1 MVIKDFEKRCK
12 IFGFDDRAQV
22 NTVGNRINIFG
33 AVVKQDV
40 FRYAADNQFA
50 DEIVV
55 IEIIFV
61 NGYEIRKSVVL
72 FHGNGGL
79 SRKIRCR

>member
-33 AVVKQDV
+33 AVVRMFSDMRPITSLRMK
-40 FRYAADNQFA
+40 
-50 DEIVV
+50 
-55 IEIIFV
+55 
-61 NGYEIRKSVVL
+61 
-72 FHGNGGL
+72 
-79 SRKIRCR
+79 